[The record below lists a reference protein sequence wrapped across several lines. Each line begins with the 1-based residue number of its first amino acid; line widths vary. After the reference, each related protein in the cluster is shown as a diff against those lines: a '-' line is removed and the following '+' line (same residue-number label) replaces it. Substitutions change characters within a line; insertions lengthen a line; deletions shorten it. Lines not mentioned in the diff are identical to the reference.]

1 MGDGLHFW
9 KKAGQ
14 NGYRLLYTGMLLGIV
29 LAGAGRFLGIGTLSY
44 LHDLTAVSV
53 LLFCAGLQ
61 RCTAKGRAVC
71 VLLTA
76 VFLGA
81 VAAAL
86 GAEQSGLFVRSWFLW
101 QTGQDGWA
109 AQWQTGYEILQVAA
123 VAFACYG
130 LQFILE
136 RFLVIRVLTADLVIS
151 YLLFC
156 LLTEWEVSHTAVA
169 FSLCYIMVVYAEWI
183 QREWDKVKGRDR
195 KRYMLW
201 IMPFMGLYFVLLLCM
216 PMPEEPYEWRF
227 VKDTWSRIG
236 ESLIGMSQNFMR
248 GGGDDFDTTLSGFS
262 RDGMLQ
268 DELQDELQENDR
280 EMMTVQGTGSLVTN
294 VYLTGKIYDTFDGQ
308 GWQQK
313 YHGTGFGPEEDGV
326 RGFWDAVQTQEA
338 ARLYGAALMQDQISA
353 VTLQIRYKYF
363 RTACLF
369 APLKTRDIRMART
382 REFYA
387 WDGDNLLFREKR
399 GYGTTYEVNYYQLNA
414 GADVFDR
421 FVRAVST
428 GAGAEDVAKDRNG
441 TGRSEAGAAETGR
454 AGTASTDTV
463 EAGRGAEDQYGAGAG
478 RSADAEKRR
487 QQIYQVYTED
497 VELSEKTRQYVEKLT
512 VGAQDP
518 LERLRRLE
526 AELTSFTY
534 TKQPRRL
541 PEETG
546 DAGAFLEYFLLE
558 GREGYCTHFATAF
571 VLLAR
576 AQGMPARYVQGFCV
590 PMKGKDEVSVY
601 GDMAHAWPEVYFD
614 GAGWIP
620 FEPTPGY
627 AGLRY
632 TPWATEEGDGSL
644 AVSNGDAGR
653 RTTGDADAA
662 ASAKEELPAVEE
674 TPAAGVQALRFLA
687 VFGYA
692 ALAVCVTGSG
702 ILVLQQVMRRRRYR
716 RMDVTGRFRMEL
728 AVVVRALGFLGL
740 RREEGE
746 TLQEFRDRAAQ
757 GDSVKI
763 LCALQCISDYEE
775 ILYGEKAAEQEMLQ
789 TAVRERQELLAALR
803 ERKKWRYVL
812 FGWML
817 TV

>member
-44 LHDLTAVSV
+44 LHVLTAVSV

-262 RDGMLQ
+262 RDGL
-268 DELQDELQENDR
+268 LQDELQESDR

-313 YHGTGFGPEEDGV
+313 YHGTGFGPAEDGV

-338 ARLYGAALMQDQISA
+338 ARLYGATLMQDQISA

-363 RTACLF
+363 RTSCLF

-382 REFYA
+382 REFYV

-463 EAGRGAEDQYGAGAG
+463 ETGRGAEDQYGAG

-497 VELSEKTRQYVEKLT
+497 VELSEKTRQYVEELT

-614 GAGWIP
+614 GVGWIP

-632 TPWATEEGDGSL
+632 TPWATEEGNGSL

-653 RTTGDADAA
+653 RTTGDAAAA

-674 TPAAGVQALRFLA
+674 APAAGAQALRFLA

-702 ILVLQQVMRRRRYR
+702 ILALQQAIRRRHYR
-716 RMDVTGRFRMEL
+716 RMDVTGQFRMEI

-746 TLQEFRDRAAQ
+746 TLQEFRERAAQ

-812 FGWML
+812 FWWML

>member
-262 RDGMLQ
+262 REGL
-268 DELQDELQENDR
+268 LRDELQENDR

-382 REFYA
+382 REFYVR
-387 WDGDNLLFREKR
+387 DGDNLLFREKR

-428 GAGAEDVAKDRNG
+428 GAGAEDVAGDRNG

-497 VELSEKTRQYVEKLT
+497 VELSEKTRQYVEELT

-674 TPAAGVQALRFLA
+674 TPAAGAQALRFLA

-746 TLQEFRDRAAQ
+746 TLQEFRERAAQ

-789 TAVRERQELLAALR
+789 TVVRERQELLAALR

>member
-268 DELQDELQENDR
+268 DELQENDR

-313 YHGTGFGPEEDGV
+313 YHGTGFGPAEDGV

-428 GAGAEDVAKDRNG
+428 GAGAEDVAGDRNG

-463 EAGRGAEDQYGAGAG
+463 ETGRGAEDQYGAG

-497 VELSEKTRQYVEKLT
+497 VELSEKTRQYVEELT

-702 ILVLQQVMRRRRYR
+702 ILALQQAMLRRRYR
-716 RMDVTGRFRMEL
+716 RMDVTGQFRMEI

-746 TLQEFRDRAAQ
+746 TLQEFRERAAQ

-789 TAVRERQELLAALR
+789 TVVRERQELLAALR

-812 FGWML
+812 FWWML

>member
-14 NGYRLLYTGMLLGIV
+14 NGYRLLYTGVLLGIV

-123 VAFACYG
+123 VAFVCYG

-262 RDGMLQ
+262 RDGM
-268 DELQDELQENDR
+268 LQENDR

-497 VELSEKTRQYVEKLT
+497 VELSEKTRQYVEELT

-632 TPWATEEGDGSL
+632 TPWATEEGNGSL

-702 ILVLQQVMRRRRYR
+702 ILVLQQAMRRRRYR
-716 RMDVTGRFRMEL
+716 RMDVTGQFRMEI

-746 TLQEFRDRAAQ
+746 TLQEFRERAAQ

-789 TAVRERQELLAALR
+789 TVVRERQELLAALR

-812 FGWML
+812 FWWML

>member
-29 LAGAGRFLGIGTLSY
+29 LAGAGQFLGIGTLSY
-44 LHDLTAVSV
+44 LHVLTAVSV

-130 LQFILE
+130 LQFVLE

-183 QREWDKVKGRDR
+183 QREWNKVKGRDR

-227 VKDTWSRIG
+227 VKDTWSQIG
-236 ESLIGMSQNFMR
+236 ESLIGMSQNFIR
-248 GGGDDFDTTLSGFS
+248 GDGDDFDATLSGFS
-262 RDGMLQ
+262 RDGL
-268 DELQDELQENDR
+268 LQDELQENDR
-280 EMMTVQGTGSLVTN
+280 EMMTVQGTDSLVTN

-313 YHGTGFGPEEDGV
+313 YHGTGFGPAEDGV
-326 RGFWDAVQTQEA
+326 RGFWDAAQTREA

-363 RTACLF
+363 RTSCLF

-387 WDGDNLLFREKR
+387 WDGDNLLFRQKR

-421 FVRAVST
+421 FVRAVSM
-428 GAGAEDVAKDRNG
+428 GAGAEEVAGDRNG
-441 TGRSEAGAAETGR
+441 TGRSE
-454 AGTASTDTV
+454 
-463 EAGRGAEDQYGAGAG
+463 AGAG

-497 VELSEKTRQYVEKLT
+497 VELSEKTRQYVEELT
-512 VGAQDP
+512 LGAQDP

-526 AELTSFTY
+526 AELASFTY
-534 TKQPRRL
+534 TKRPRRL

-576 AQGMPARYVQGFCV
+576 VQGMPARYVQGFCV

-614 GAGWIP
+614 GVGWIP

-632 TPWATEEGDGSL
+632 TPWATEEGNGSL

-653 RTTGDADAA
+653 KATGDAAAA

-674 TPAAGVQALRFLA
+674 APAAGTEVLRFLA

-702 ILVLQQVMRRRRYR
+702 ILALQQAICRRRYR
-716 RMDVTGRFRMEL
+716 RMDVTGQFRMEI

-746 TLQEFRDRAAQ
+746 TLQEFRERAARGNMLRNTRVHRAQ
-757 GDSVKI
+757 AFAERASGDRDGETVGI

-812 FGWML
+812 FWWML

>member
-14 NGYRLLYTGMLLGIV
+14 NGYRLLYTGVLLGIV

-123 VAFACYG
+123 VAFVCYG

-262 RDGMLQ
+262 RDGM
-268 DELQDELQENDR
+268 LQENDR

-497 VELSEKTRQYVEKLT
+497 VELSEKTRQYVEELT

-632 TPWATEEGDGSL
+632 TPWATEEGNGSL

-702 ILVLQQVMRRRRYR
+702 ILVLQQAMRRRRYR
-716 RMDVTGRFRMEL
+716 RMDVTGQFRMEI

-746 TLQEFRDRAAQ
+746 TLQEFRERAAQ

-812 FGWML
+812 FWWML

>member
-123 VAFACYG
+123 VAFVCYG

-136 RFLVIRVLTADLVIS
+136 RFLVIRVLTVDLVIS

-262 RDGMLQ
+262 RDGL
-268 DELQDELQENDR
+268 LQDELQENDR

-313 YHGTGFGPEEDGV
+313 YHGTGFGPAEDGV

-363 RTACLF
+363 RTSCLF

-428 GAGAEDVAKDRNG
+428 GAGDRNG
-441 TGRSEAGAAETGR
+441 TGRTEAGAAETGR
-454 AGTASTDTV
+454 AGTASTDTA

-497 VELSEKTRQYVEKLT
+497 VELSEKTRQYVEELT

-526 AELTSFTY
+526 AELASFTY

-541 PEETG
+541 PEKTG

-746 TLQEFRDRAAQ
+746 TLQEFRERAAQ

-789 TAVRERQELLAALR
+789 TVVRERQELLAALR

-812 FGWML
+812 FWWML

>member
-14 NGYRLLYTGMLLGIV
+14 NGYRLLYTGVLLGIV

-123 VAFACYG
+123 VAFVCYG

-262 RDGMLQ
+262 RDGM
-268 DELQDELQENDR
+268 LQENDR

-428 GAGAEDVAKDRNG
+428 GAGAEDVAGDRNG

-497 VELSEKTRQYVEKLT
+497 VELSEKTRQYVEELT

-632 TPWATEEGDGSL
+632 TPWATEEGNGSL

-702 ILVLQQVMRRRRYR
+702 ILVLQQAMRRRRYR
-716 RMDVTGRFRMEL
+716 RMDVTGQFRMEI

-746 TLQEFRDRAAQ
+746 TLQEFRERAAQ

-789 TAVRERQELLAALR
+789 TVVRERQELLAALR

-812 FGWML
+812 FWWML

>member
-463 EAGRGAEDQYGAGAG
+463 ETGRGAEDQYGAG

-497 VELSEKTRQYVEKLT
+497 VELSEKTRQYVEELT

>member
-216 PMPEEPYEWRF
+216 PMPEGPYEWRF

-262 RDGMLQ
+262 RDGM
-268 DELQDELQENDR
+268 LQDELQENDR

-428 GAGAEDVAKDRNG
+428 GAGAEDVAGDRNG

-463 EAGRGAEDQYGAGAG
+463 EAGRGAEDQYGAGD
-478 RSADAEKRR
+478 RK
-487 QQIYQVYTED
+487 
-497 VELSEKTRQYVEKLT
+497 
-512 VGAQDP
+512 
-518 LERLRRLE
+518 
-526 AELTSFTY
+526 
-534 TKQPRRL
+534 
-541 PEETG
+541 
-546 DAGAFLEYFLLE
+546 
-558 GREGYCTHFATAF
+558 
-571 VLLAR
+571 
-576 AQGMPARYVQGFCV
+576 
-590 PMKGKDEVSVY
+590 SV
-601 GDMAHAWPEVYFD
+601 V
-614 GAGWIP
+614 
-620 FEPTPGY
+620 
-627 AGLRY
+627 
-632 TPWATEEGDGSL
+632 
-644 AVSNGDAGR
+644 
-653 RTTGDADAA
+653 
-662 ASAKEELPAVEE
+662 
-674 TPAAGVQALRFLA
+674 
-687 VFGYA
+687 
-692 ALAVCVTGSG
+692 
-702 ILVLQQVMRRRRYR
+702 
-716 RMDVTGRFRMEL
+716 
-728 AVVVRALGFLGL
+728 
-740 RREEGE
+740 
-746 TLQEFRDRAAQ
+746 
-757 GDSVKI
+757 
-763 LCALQCISDYEE
+763 
-775 ILYGEKAAEQEMLQ
+775 
-789 TAVRERQELLAALR
+789 
-803 ERKKWRYVL
+803 
-812 FGWML
+812 
-817 TV
+817 

>member
-136 RFLVIRVLTADLVIS
+136 RFLVTRVLTADLVIS

-262 RDGMLQ
+262 RDGM
-268 DELQDELQENDR
+268 LQDELQENDR

-428 GAGAEDVAKDRNG
+428 GAGAEEVTGDRNG

-463 EAGRGAEDQYGAGAG
+463 ETGRGAEDQYGAG

-497 VELSEKTRQYVEKLT
+497 VELSEKTRQYVEELT

-526 AELTSFTY
+526 AELASFTY

-702 ILVLQQVMRRRRYR
+702 ILVLQQVMRRRCYR

-746 TLQEFRDRAAQ
+746 TLQEFRERVAQ

-789 TAVRERQELLAALR
+789 TVVRERQELLAALR

-812 FGWML
+812 FWWML